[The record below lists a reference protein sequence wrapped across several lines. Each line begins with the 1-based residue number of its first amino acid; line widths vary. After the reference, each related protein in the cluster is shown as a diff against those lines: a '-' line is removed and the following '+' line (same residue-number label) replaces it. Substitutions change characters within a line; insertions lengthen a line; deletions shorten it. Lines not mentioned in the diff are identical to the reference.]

1 MRAHCSTVS
10 PRSFWNCSDFH
21 HANDDCAPSG
31 AASASRRSPA
41 ASRRIEAGLMRKPL
55 KNELLL
61 EIRRSLYMYFE
72 KTKFYENA
80 WGQIGRELTY
90 LTPSLLSLGSE

>member
-1 MRAHCSTVS
+1 MRAHCSAVS

-31 AASASRRSPA
+31 AASASRRNPA
-41 ASRRIEAGLMRKPL
+41 ASRRLEAGLMRKPL

-61 EIRRSLYMYFE
+61 EIRRSLYKYFGE
-72 KTKFYENA
+72 TKFYELRNGA
-80 WGQIGRELTY
+80 GPAGTGVR
-90 LTPSLLSLGSE
+90 SGSDANPTLI